1 MFSKTL
7 LAIGVALLPVT
18 FATPIALE
26 ERALANYVEEVTIHS
41 SCNTTQRRQ
50 LTKALS
56 DTWELVSMAK
66 EYTYTNGAND
76 SLYELYF
83 GDGPITNVIG
93 AFDAVLKSNKDGVLL
108 RCDDIDGNCR
118 LPGWRGHWR
127 GENGTAETVICDAS
141 YTDRKSNDQ
150 FCAFGYTVAGSSPSY
165 YFGTD
170 LLHRLYHVPQIT
182 DGKVEHYADSYDEC
196 LDLAKNN
203 ATFATLNTHSLQY
216 YANHVFAIEVAQG
229 GESCIGRADVA
240 GAASAP
246 ATATSSA
253 ALACHTHA
261 DGALHCE

>member
-1 MFSKTL
+1 MFFKTL
-7 LAIGVALLPVT
+7 LAVCVALIPLT
-18 FATPIALE
+18 SATPIALE
-26 ERALANYVEEVTIHS
+26 KRAMAKYVEEVTIHS

-127 GENGTAETVICDAS
+127 GENGTAETVSIGFL
-141 YTDRKSNDQ
+141 SNDMRTLTDY
-150 FCAFGYTVAGSSPSY
+150 CIIITRSSVMHLIP
-165 YFGTD
+165 T
-170 LLHRLYHVPQIT
+170 
-182 DGKVEHYADSYDEC
+182 
-196 LDLAKNN
+196 
-203 ATFATLNTHSLQY
+203 
-216 YANHVFAIEVAQG
+216 
-229 GESCIGRADVA
+229 ESPTI
-240 GAASAP
+240 
-246 ATATSSA
+246 SSA
-253 ALACHTHA
+253 RLDTQSLAP
-261 DGALHCE
+261 LHLTTSVQICCKLTSYVLAAMCNN

>member
-1 MFSKTL
+1 MFSKAL
-7 LAIGVALLPVT
+7 LAGAAFISAT
-18 FATPIALE
+18 FASPIIHE
-26 ERALANYVEEVTIHS
+26 KRALATYVEEVTIHS

-50 LTKALS
+50 LSKALS

-93 AFDAVLKSNKDGVLL
+93 AFDAILKSNKDGVLL
-108 RCDDIDGNCR
+108 RCDDPDKNCQQ
-118 LPGWRGHWR
+118 PGWRGHWR
-127 GENGTAETVICDAS
+127 GENGTSETVICDAS
-141 YTDRKSNDQ
+141 YDDRKSNEQ

-165 YFGTD
+165 YFSTD

-182 DGKVEHYADSYDEC
+182 DGKVEHYADSYEEC
-196 LDLAKNN
+196 LELAKNN

-216 YANHVFAIEVAQG
+216 FANHVYAVEVAQG
-229 GESCIGRADVA
+229 GDACVGRSDVP
-240 GAASAP
+240 SAP
-246 ATATSSA
+246 AAAASGTTTAA
-253 ALACHTHA
+253 KACHTHA